1 MFMFLS
7 MKRVSAHFKSPT
19 HDQRRR
25 RNTLD
30 FVVERA
36 DGDGLTADTE
46 ALDLVVDVLLSV
58 DEGTRASQAG
68 GGLYRMP

>member
-1 MFMFLS
+1 
-7 MKRVSAHFKSPT
+7 MKE
-19 HDQRRR
+19 

>member
-1 MFMFLS
+1 
-7 MKRVSAHFKSPT
+7 MKE
-19 HDQRRR
+19 

-46 ALDLVVDVLLSV
+46 ALDLVVNVLLSV
-58 DEGTRASQAG
+58 DERTRASQAG